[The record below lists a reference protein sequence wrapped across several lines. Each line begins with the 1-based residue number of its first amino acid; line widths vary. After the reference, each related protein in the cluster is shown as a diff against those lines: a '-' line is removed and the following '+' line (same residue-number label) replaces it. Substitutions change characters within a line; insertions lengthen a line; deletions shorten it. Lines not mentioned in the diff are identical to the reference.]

1 MEHDTAATLIPFTA
15 VSDVAL
21 LPLRAASA
29 LIHSRRASSV
39 DLVHACLDRVA
50 RHDRDLGTFITLTS
64 DSALDEAKR
73 ADADFANGVD
83 RGPLHGIPIALKDL
97 YDTAGVRTTA
107 GSRIFADRVPDRDS
121 AVVERLRSAGAVF
134 LGKLNLHEWAL
145 GVTNQ
150 NPHFGPTCNP
160 WDTSRIPGGS
170 SGGSAAAV
178 ASGLCFMSPGSDTGG
193 SIRIPA
199 SLCGIAGLKPTFGR
213 VSLRG
218 AIALSWTLDHAGPLT
233 RTVGDLALA
242 LNAIAGHDPLD
253 PSSSDVPTEDY
264 ASGIESGAKDVR
276 IVVPTNYF
284 FDNVDPEVEAA
295 VREAARVLS
304 SLGANVTEMALP
316 RAELLVPTQRTI
328 LLTDAAAV
336 HREHLRERAA
346 DIGADVLT
354 RLRTGQTFTGMD
366 YAQARRDRD
375 ELRREWFALLRDH
388 DVILSPTT
396 SIAAPPREG
405 QDPVEVAKLLTAN
418 TAPFNLTGLPAISV
432 PCGFTQAGLPIGLQ
446 LAAGPW
452 REALLLRVA
461 SAYEHATQWHER
473 LPLT

>member
-1 MEHDTAATLIPFTA
+1 VLITFSA
-15 VSDVAL
+15 VSDFAL
-21 LPLRAASA
+21 LPLQAAA
-29 LIHSRRASSV
+29 VLIHSRRASSV
-39 DLVHACLDRVA
+39 DLVRACLDRIT
-50 RHDRDLGTFITLTS
+50 RHDRELGAFITLTA

-73 ADADFANGVD
+73 ADAELANGVD

-97 YDTAGVRTTA
+97 YDTAGLRTTG
-107 GSRIFADRVPDRDS
+107 GSRIFGDRVPERDS
-121 AVVERLRSAGAVF
+121 AVVEKLRAAGTVF

-150 NPHFGPTCNP
+150 NPHFGPASNP

-170 SGGSAAAV
+170 SGGSAIAV
-178 ASGLCFMSPGSDTGG
+178 ASGFCYFSPGSDTGG

-199 SLCGIAGLKPTFGR
+199 SLCGVTGLKPTYGR

-218 AIALSWTLDHAGPLT
+218 VIPLAWTLDHCGPIA

-242 LNAIAGHDPLD
+242 LNVMAGHDPLD
-253 PSSSDVPTEDY
+253 PSSPDMPTDDY
-264 ASGIESGAKDVR
+264 ATGIEDGVKDVR
-276 IVVPTNYF
+276 VVVPTNHF
-284 FDNVDPEVEAA
+284 FDEVDPEVDAA
-295 VREAARVLS
+295 VREGARVLS
-304 SLGANVTEMALP
+304 SLGATVTEMAMP
-316 RAELLVPTQRTI
+316 RVDLLEAQRAI
-328 LLTDAAAV
+328 LLTDAAAY

-375 ELRREWFALLRDH
+375 ELRREWIALLREH
-388 DVILSPTT
+388 DIILSPTT
-396 SIAAPPREG
+396 LIAAPPRDV
-405 QDPVEVAKLLTAN
+405 QDAVVAAARLTAN

-432 PCGFTQAGLPIGLQ
+432 PCGFTQTGLPIGLQ

-452 REALLLRVA
+452 RERLLLRVA
-461 SAYEHATQWHER
+461 RAYEAATQWHDR
-473 LPLT
+473 RPPGF

>member
-1 MEHDTAATLIPFTA
+1 VAALLPFSA

-21 LPLRAASA
+21 LPLQAASA

-39 DLVHACLDRVA
+39 DLVRACLDRIT
-50 RHDRDLGTFITLTS
+50 RHDRELGAFITLTS

-73 ADADFANGVD
+73 ADADLANGVD

-97 YDTAGVRTTA
+97 YDTAGVRTTG

-121 AVVERLRSAGAVF
+121 AVVEKLRAAGAVS

-150 NPHFGPTCNP
+150 NPHFGPACNP

-170 SGGSAAAV
+170 SGGSAIAV
-178 ASGLCFMSPGSDTGG
+178 ASGFCYASPGSDTGG

-199 SLCGIAGLKPTFGR
+199 ALCGVAGLKPTYGR
-213 VSLRG
+213 VSLHG
-218 AIALSWTLDHAGPLT
+218 VIPLAWTLDHAGPLA
-233 RTVGDLALA
+233 RTVADLALT

-253 PSSSDVPTEDY
+253 ASSSDVASEDY
-264 ASGIESGAKDVR
+264 AAGIDDGANGVR
-276 IVVPTNYF
+276 VIVPTNHF
-284 FDNVDPEVEAA
+284 FDDVDPEVDAA
-295 VREAARVLS
+295 VREAARVLT
-304 SLGANVTEMALP
+304 SLGAAVNEMALP
-316 RAELLVPTQRTI
+316 RVELLAATQRAI
-328 LLTDAAAV
+328 LLTDGAAY

-354 RLRTGQTFTGMD
+354 RLRTGQTITGMD

-375 ELRREWFALLRDH
+375 EVRREWLALLREH
-388 DVILSPTT
+388 DVILTPTT
-396 SIAAPPREG
+396 VIAAPLREG
-405 QDPVEVAKLLTAN
+405 QDAVDAAQRLTAN
-418 TAPFNLTGLPAISV
+418 TSPFNLTGLPAISV
-432 PCGFTQAGLPIGLQ
+432 PCGFTEAGLPIGLQ

-452 REALLLRVA
+452 REGLLLRVA
-461 SAYEHATQWHER
+461 QAYEHATPWHER
-473 LPLT
+473 LPLS

>member
-1 MEHDTAATLIPFTA
+1 M
-15 VSDVAL
+15 SDVAL
-21 LPLRAASA
+21 LSLQAASA

-39 DLVHACLDRVA
+39 DLVRACLDRIT
-50 RHDRDLGTFITLTS
+50 RHDRELGAFITLTA

-73 ADADFANGVD
+73 ADADLANGHD

-97 YDTAGVRTTA
+97 YDTAGVRTTG
-107 GSRIFADRVPDRDS
+107 GSRIYGDRVPEKDS
-121 AVVERLRSAGAVF
+121 AVVETLRSAGAVF

-150 NPHFGPTCNP
+150 NPHFGPACNP
-160 WDTSRIPGGS
+160 WDISRIPGGS
-170 SGGSAAAV
+170 SGGSAVAV
-178 ASGLCFMSPGSDTGG
+178 ASGFCFMSPGSDTGG

-199 SLCGIAGLKPTFGR
+199 SLCGVAGLKPTYGR

-218 AIALSWTLDHAGPLT
+218 AIALSWTLDHAGPLA

-242 LNAIAGHDPLD
+242 LHAIARHDPLD
-253 PSSSDVPTEDY
+253 PSSADIATEDY
-264 ASGIESGAKDVR
+264 ASGVEDGAAGVR
-276 IVVPTNYF
+276 IVIPTNHF
-284 FDNVDPEVEAA
+284 FDEIDPEVDAA
-295 VREAARVLS
+295 VREAARVLT
-304 SLGANVTEMALP
+304 SLGASVTEMALP
-316 RAELLVPTQRTI
+316 RAELLAPTQRAI

-354 RLRTGQTFTGMD
+354 RLRTGQTFTGTD

-375 ELRREWFALLRDH
+375 ELRREWLAVLREQ

-396 SIAAPPREG
+396 PITAPSRDG
-405 QDPVEVAKLLTAN
+405 QDAVAAAQRLTAN
-418 TAPFNLTGLPAISV
+418 TSPFNLTGLPAISV
-432 PCGFTQAGLPIGLQ
+432 PCGFSEAGLPIGLQ

-452 REALLLRVA
+452 REGLLLRVA
-461 SAYEHATQWHER
+461 RAYEHATPWHER
-473 LPLT
+473 QPLS

>member
-1 MEHDTAATLIPFTA
+1 

-21 LPLRAASA
+21 LPLQAASA
-29 LIHSRRASSV
+29 LIHSRRVSSV
-39 DLVHACLDRVA
+39 DMVRACLDRIA
-50 RHDRDLGTFITLTS
+50 RHDRELGAFITLTA
-64 DSALDEAKR
+64 DSAIDEAKR
-73 ADADFANGVD
+73 ADADLANGLD

-107 GSRIFADRVPDRDS
+107 GSRIFGDRVPDRDS
-121 AVVERLRSAGAVF
+121 AVVEKLRAAGAVF

-150 NPHFGPTCNP
+150 NPHFGPACNP
-160 WDTSRIPGGS
+160 WDSSRIPGGS
-170 SGGSAAAV
+170 SGGSAVAV
-178 ASGLCFMSPGSDTGG
+178 ASGFCFMSPGSDTGG

-199 SLCGIAGLKPTFGR
+199 SLCGVAGLKPTYGR

-218 AIALSWTLDHAGPLT
+218 AIALSWTLDHAGPLA
-233 RTVGDLALA
+233 RTVDDLALA

-253 PSSSDVPTEDY
+253 ASSADAPTEDY
-264 ASGIESGAKDVR
+264 ASGIEDGATGVR
-276 IVVPTNYF
+276 VVVPTNHF
-284 FDNVDPEVEAA
+284 FDDVDPEVDAA
-295 VREAARVLS
+295 VREAARVLT
-304 SLGANVTEMALP
+304 SLGATVTELALP
-316 RAELLVPTQRTI
+316 RVDLLAPTQRAI

-346 DIGADVLT
+346 DIGSDVLT

-375 ELRREWFALLRDH
+375 ELKREWFALLREH

-396 SIAAPPREG
+396 LIAAPPRDGE
-405 QDPVEVAKLLTAN
+405 DAVAAAQRLTAN
-418 TAPFNLTGLPAISV
+418 TSPFNLTGLPAISV
-432 PCGFTQAGLPIGLQ
+432 PCGFTHSGLPIGLQ

-452 REALLLRVA
+452 REGLLLRVA
-461 SAYEHATQWHER
+461 RAYEHATPWHER
-473 LPLT
+473 QPLS

>member
-1 MEHDTAATLIPFTA
+1 

-21 LPLRAASA
+21 LPLQAASA
-29 LIHSRRASSV
+29 LIHSRRVSSV
-39 DLVHACLDRVA
+39 DVVRACLDRIA
-50 RHDRDLGTFITLTS
+50 RHDRELGAFITLTA
-64 DSALDEAKR
+64 DSAIDEAKR
-73 ADADFANGVD
+73 ADADLANGVD

-107 GSRIFADRVPDRDS
+107 GSRIFGDRVPDRDS
-121 AVVERLRSAGAVF
+121 AVVEKLRAAGAVF

-160 WDTSRIPGGS
+160 WDSSRIPGGS
-170 SGGSAAAV
+170 SGGSAVAV
-178 ASGLCFMSPGSDTGG
+178 ASGFCFMSPGSDTGG

-199 SLCGIAGLKPTFGR
+199 SLCGVVGLKPTYGR

-218 AIALSWTLDHAGPLT
+218 AIALSWTLDHAGPLA
-233 RTVGDLALA
+233 RTVDDLALA

-253 PSSSDVPTEDY
+253 PSSADVSTDDY
-264 ASGIESGAKDVR
+264 ASGIEDGATGVR
-276 IVVPTNYF
+276 VIVPTNHF
-284 FDNVDPEVEAA
+284 FDDVDPEIDAA
-295 VREAARVLS
+295 VREAARVLA
-304 SLGANVTEMALP
+304 SLGATVTEMALP
-316 RAELLVPTQRTI
+316 RVDLLAPTQRAI

-354 RLRTGQTFTGMD
+354 RLRTGQTFTGID

-375 ELRREWFALLRDH
+375 ELRREWFAILREQN
-388 DVILSPTT
+388 VILSPTT
-396 SIAAPPREG
+396 SIPAPPREG
-405 QDPVEVAKLLTAN
+405 QDPVVVAQLLTAN
-418 TAPFNLTGLPAISV
+418 TAPFNLTGLPAITV

-452 REALLLRVA
+452 REGLLLRVGR
-461 SAYEHATQWHER
+461 AYEHATPWHAR
-473 LPLT
+473 QPLA

>member
-1 MEHDTAATLIPFTA
+1 M
-15 VSDVAL
+15 SDVAR
-21 LPLRAASA
+21 LPLHAASI

-39 DLVHACLDRVA
+39 DLVRACLDRIA
-50 RHDRDLGTFITLTS
+50 RHDRELGTFITLTA

-73 ADADFANGVD
+73 ADADLGNGVD

-107 GSRIFADRVPDRDS
+107 GSRIFADRVPDRDC
-121 AVVERLRSAGAVF
+121 AVVEKLRSAGAVF
-134 LGKLNLHEWAL
+134 LGKLNLHELAL

-160 WDTSRIPGGS
+160 WDTTRIPGGS

-178 ASGLCFMSPGSDTGG
+178 ASGFCYMSPGSDTGG

-199 SLCGIAGLKPTFGR
+199 SLCGVAGLKPTYGR

-218 AIALSWTLDHAGPLT
+218 VIPLSWTLDHAGPLA

-242 LNAIAGHDPLD
+242 LGAIAGHDPLD
-253 PSSSDVPTEDY
+253 PSSSDVPADDY
-264 ASGIESGAKDVR
+264 ASGLEDGAKDVR
-276 IVVPTNYF
+276 VLIPTNHF
-284 FDNVDPEVEAA
+284 FDDIDPEVDAA
-295 VREAARVLS
+295 VREAARVLVT
-304 SLGANVTEMALP
+304 LGATVTEMALP
-316 RAELLVPTQRTI
+316 RAELLAPTQRAI

-354 RLRTGQTFTGMD
+354 RLRTGQTLTGTD

-375 ELRREWFALLRDH
+375 ELRREWFAVLRDH

-396 SIAAPPREG
+396 LIAAPPRDGE
-405 QDPVEVAKLLTAN
+405 DAVAAAQRLTAN
-418 TAPFNLTGLPAISV
+418 TSPFNLTGLPAISL

-452 REALLLRVA
+452 RERLLLRVA
-461 SAYEHATQWHER
+461 RAYENATPWHER
-473 LPLT
+473 APLP